1 MDTDCCEQLTLWN
14 LGRQQVTVDFDGGRI
29 VSDAGLL
36 AMRQL
41 DKELGVLA
49 ELARRLPDPRAQ
61 KYVTHTG
68 ERLLTQQVYQIL
80 AGYPDCNDAQ
90 QLREDPLF
98 QTLADLAPDGDQ
110 ALASGSTLARFQQAY
125 TRRDAELPPE
135 ERPVLRE
142 VDAALTQRLKILNDY
157 LPELFIRT
165 RRTPP
170 AFIIIDLDPTDDP
183 THGQQI
189 LTGFHGYFEQH
200 QYFPLLA
207 FDGTTGF
214 PLAAW
219 LRPGTVHASCGAVD
233 TLQVLVAHFRK
244 AWPHVLILVRGDTG
258 LAVPALYEYCEAEGL
273 LYAFGY
279 GSNDILKAR
288 TEPLL
293 ADLEEYYHW
302 YGRRDPEVQRFSVFE
317 DYQAETWSRPR
328 RIVAKIEINRLGTNR
343 RFVVTNLSG
352 DPRGIYRGFYVQRG
366 AVPERPIGEMKNGLH
381 ADRLCFHRFR
391 ANALKLLEHTLA
403 YALVVLHREATAALP
418 EVAKAEV
425 STLRQ
430 RLWKVGAVVTTS
442 VRRIWFHFSETW
454 PFQQTWVRVQQ
465 ALRQFVQDVQ
475 QAQAGIVPGAAPR
488 LLM

>member
-1 MDTDCCEQLTLWN
+1 MATDCSEQLTLWN
-14 LGRQQVTVDFDGGRI
+14 LGTQQVTVDFDGGRV

-36 AMRQL
+36 ALRQL

-49 ELARRLPDPRAQ
+49 ELARRLPDPRSQ
-61 KYVTHTG
+61 KHVTHSA

-90 QLREDPLF
+90 QLRADPLL
-98 QTLADLAPDGDQ
+98 QTLADLAPNDDQ
-110 ALASGSTLARFQQAY
+110 TLASGSTLARFQHAY

-170 AFIIIDLDPTDDP
+170 AFIIIDLDPSDDP

-200 QYFPLLA
+200 QYFPLFA
-207 FDGTTGF
+207 FDGLTGF

-233 TLQVLVAHFRK
+233 TLQVLVAHFRQ
-244 AWPHVLILVRGDTG
+244 AWPGVLILVRGDSG

-279 GSNDILKAR
+279 GSNEVLKAR
-288 TEPLL
+288 TAPLL

-302 YGRRDPEVQRFSVFE
+302 YGRREPEVQRFTVFE
-317 DYQAETWSRPR
+317 DYQADTWSRPR
-328 RIVAKIEINRLGTNR
+328 RIVTKIEINRLGTNR
-343 RFVVTNLSG
+343 RFIVTNMSG
-352 DPRGIYRGFYVQRG
+352 DPRGLYRGFYIQRG
-366 AVPERPIGEMKNGLH
+366 AVPERPIGELKNGLH
-381 ADRLCFHRFR
+381 ADRLSFHRFR
-391 ANALKLLEHTLA
+391 PNALKLLEHTLA

-454 PFQQTWVRVQQ
+454 LGRPLWVRVQQ
-465 ALRQFVQDVQ
+465 ALRRFVQDVR
-475 QAQAGIVPGAAPR
+475 QAQALVVPAAAAA